1 MVFFELLDLYEDSSQ
16 FSISSRDNIVV
27 DEWNGKITLKKS
39 NFSLVA
45 IWNEKEDLD
54 RAGWGRNSSR

>member
-45 IWNEKEDLD
+45 I
-54 RAGWGRNSSR
+54 